1 MHFSD
6 VAVTSDFH
14 LDLECKS
21 MPEPDEFWMRVA
33 LDAARQALAI
43 DEVPIGAC
51 LVSEDGE
58 TSETAFNQTISLNDP
73 TAHAEILAIRQ
84 YARQVRNY
92 RLTGATI
99 YTTIEP
105 CAMCAGALVNA
116 RIRRVVFGAI
126 DERFGA
132 VRTLYE
138 ICDDPRLN
146 HRLEI
151 TEGVLADE
159 CRELMQEFFKAKRQ
173 MSGT

>member
-1 MHFSD
+1 MSE
-6 VAVTSDFH
+6 
-14 LDLECKS
+14 L
-21 MPEPDEFWMRVA
+21 DEFWMGAA
-33 LDAARQALAI
+33 LDAARNALAI

-51 LVSEDGE
+51 IVSEDGE
-58 TSETAFNQTISLNDP
+58 ASETAFNQTISLNDP

-84 YARQVRNY
+84 YARQIGNY
-92 RLTGATI
+92 RLTGATM

-116 RIRRVVFGAI
+116 RIRRVVFGAH

-132 VRTLYE
+132 VRTLYQ
-138 ICDDPRLN
+138 ICEDPRLN

-151 TEGVLADE
+151 SEGLLADE
-159 CRELMQEFFKAKRQ
+159 CRSLMQKFFKAKRQ

>member
-1 MHFSD
+1 MDFSNA
-6 VAVTSDFH
+6 AVTSDFR
-14 LDLECKS
+14 LDLECRS
-21 MPEPDEFWMRVA
+21 MSERDEFWMRAA

-51 LVSEDGE
+51 LVSEDGA
-58 TSETAFNQTISLNDP
+58 TAATAFNQTISLNDP
-73 TAHAEILAIRQ
+73 TAHAEILTIRQ
-84 YARQVRNY
+84 YANQVSNY
-92 RLTGATI
+92 RLTGATM

-132 VRTLYE
+132 VRTLYQ

-146 HRLEI
+146 HRMEI
-151 TEGVLADE
+151 TGGVLADE
-159 CRELMQEFFKAKRQ
+159 CRSLMQEFFKAKRQ
-173 MSGT
+173 GSGT

>member
-1 MHFSD
+1 MSERD
-6 VAVTSDFH
+6 D
-14 LDLECKS
+14 
-21 MPEPDEFWMRVA
+21 FWMRAA
-33 LDAARQALAI
+33 LDAARKALAI

-58 TSETAFNQTISLNDP
+58 TAATAFNQTISLIDP

-84 YARQVRNY
+84 YARQIGNY
-92 RLTGATI
+92 RLTGATM

-116 RIRRVVFGAI
+116 RICRVVFGAT

-151 TEGVLADE
+151 TESILAGE

-173 MSGT
+173 G

>member
-1 MHFSD
+1 
-6 VAVTSDFH
+6 
-14 LDLECKS
+14 
-21 MPEPDEFWMRVA
+21 MRAA

-51 LVSEDGE
+51 LVSEDGA
-58 TSETAFNQTISLNDP
+58 TAATAFNQTISLNDP
-73 TAHAEILAIRQ
+73 TAHAEILTIRQ
-84 YARQVRNY
+84 YANQVSNY
-92 RLTGATI
+92 RLTGATM

-132 VRTLYE
+132 VRTLYQ

-146 HRLEI
+146 HRMEI
-151 TEGVLADE
+151 TGGVLADE
-159 CRELMQEFFKAKRQ
+159 CRSLMQEFFKAKRQ
-173 MSGT
+173 GSGT